1 MFFNKLVNLR
11 TDLTRFS
18 SWMVLEVMIRRIS
31 ENALRQFYASA
42 DASNHILGHGYHT
55 CHNIKIWNLSPHYIR
70 QNCRTN
76 YKGK

>member
-42 DASNHILGHGYHT
+42 DAI
-55 CHNIKIWNLSPHYIR
+55 
-70 QNCRTN
+70 
-76 YKGK
+76 